1 MFVAVYY
8 FRVKPNCEKAFI
20 KSWEDLTK
28 LIYEFENSLGSRI
41 HRKSENEF
49 IAYAQWPDKNTW
61 ENSGSNMPES
71 ASPIRKIMKESCEEI
86 RTDHELEMMS
96 DFLEDNHFNS

>member
-1 MFVAVYY
+1 MFVAIYS
-8 FRVKPNCEKAFI
+8 FKIRENCEEAFI

-49 IAYAQWPDKNTW
+49 IAYAQWPDKETW
-61 ENSGSNMPES
+61 ENSGANMPE
-71 ASPIRKIMKESCEEI
+71 AANPIRKVMKDSCTSIETI
-86 RTDHELEMMS
+86 HELEMVS
-96 DFLEDNHFNS
+96 DLLRDKQFNS